1 MSFAKRNVKQLFVI
15 LDRQIKF
22 LGSWCLMLLSSRFDA
37 GEEACWSTVPL
48 IVWNRIGSK
57 TPRQNSQPLRNLIQ
71 SKLLLIR
78 WPHIAQPFVWGTKLT
93 VIGFIVFF
101 STRLFFLCQTHAF
114 PMQGC
119 IISDRI
125 CRNYHFQKFGHETNY
140 WYRDSSTVKNTP
152 HNTQQHLT
160 SVLSVLISK

>member
-22 LGSWCLMLLSSRFDA
+22 LGSGCLMLLSSMFDA

-57 TPRQNSQPLRNLIQ
+57 GQDKIASHSEIWSNPNTSRNLLFEAPSWQ
-71 SKLLLIR
+71 SLDSHYLS
-78 WPHIAQPFVWGTKLT
+78 F
-93 VIGFIVFF
+93 FF

-125 CRNYHFQKFGHETNY
+125 CRNYHFQKFGRETNY